1 MYISIWLNHP
11 TVEYMRF
18 SEKNCDRLQKLLPDV
33 EISLHKSHKTFK
45 ESLEHADIAFV
56 WVFNQKWFA
65 LAKKLKW
72 ITLPSAGIDHIHL
85 DLPEGIILT
94 NSSFHGEFI
103 AETVLGAM
111 LGFSRGLFWASQNQ
125 KNYVW
130 PRKEIVPN
138 IRPLKGSHLVILGF
152 GNIGARIAKLAKPFG
167 VRITGIKRTLIE
179 LPNFLNKEEDKIINI
194 EDMDSILPEADHIV
208 VVLPR
213 DKSTDDIIDK
223 ERLEL
228 LPKHAYVYNVG
239 RGNAIE
245 ENALAEIL
253 KNNQI
258 KGAYLDVFKEEPLPK
273 DSPLRNC
280 SANLLITPH
289 SSAVSPNFFDRF
301 IDEFVLRY
309 KEWIKN
315 T

>member
-1 MYISIWLNHP
+1 MHISIWLNHP

-18 SEKNCDRLQKLLPDV
+18 SEKNCERLQELLPDV

-65 LAKKLKW
+65 LARKLKW
-72 ITLPSAGIDHIHL
+72 IALPSAGMDHIHL
-85 DLPEGIILT
+85 DLPEGISLT

-125 KNYVW
+125 DKEW
-130 PRKEIVPN
+130 PREEIVPN

-152 GNIGARIAKLAKPFG
+152 GNIGSQVARKAKPFG
-167 VRITGIKRTLIE
+167 VRITGIKRTLIN
-179 LPNFLNKEEDKIINI
+179 LPNFFNKDEDKIITI
-194 EDMDSILPEADHIV
+194 GDLEKILPEADHFVIA
-208 VVLPR
+208 LPK
-213 DKSTDDIIDK
+213 DESTDDIINR
-223 ERLEL
+223 ERLNL
-228 LPKHAYVYNVG
+228 LPKHAYLYNVG

-245 ENALAEIL
+245 ENALAEVLI
-253 KNNQI
+253 NNQI

-280 SANLLITPH
+280 SVNLLMTPH

-309 KEWIKN
+309 KDWIKN